1 MPIFKKLL
9 FTILL
14 VFITSKLTVANTEEE
29 KDVDVLPLNEIRTF
43 TEIFSKIKND
53 YVESINDKKLL
64 ENAIR
69 GMLQGLDPHSAYL
82 DKAAYRELQEGTS
95 GKFGGLGIEVGY
107 EDGFV
112 KVISPIDDTPAQRA
126 GVKAGDLIIKLDGKS
141 VKGIS
146 LMEAVKMMRGKPGSE
161 IVLTILR
168 EGEEKPFNLPVVRAV
183 ITVKNIKAET
193 IEPGFMYI
201 RISNFKSIQ

>member
-9 FTILL
+9 FMILL
-14 VFITSKLTVANTEEE
+14 VFITSKLTLANTEEE

-53 YVESINDKKLL
+53 YVENINDKKLL

-69 GMLQGLDPHSAYL
+69 GMLRGLDPHSAYL
-82 DKAAYRELQEGTS
+82 DKEAYKELQEGAS

-126 GVKAGDLIIKLDGKS
+126 GVKAGDLIIKLEDIIFLKN
-141 VKGIS
+141 GITS
-146 LMEAVKMMRGKPGSE
+146 P
-161 IVLTILR
+161 T
-168 EGEEKPFNLPVVRAV
+168 
-183 ITVKNIKAET
+183 
-193 IEPGFMYI
+193 
-201 RISNFKSIQ
+201 